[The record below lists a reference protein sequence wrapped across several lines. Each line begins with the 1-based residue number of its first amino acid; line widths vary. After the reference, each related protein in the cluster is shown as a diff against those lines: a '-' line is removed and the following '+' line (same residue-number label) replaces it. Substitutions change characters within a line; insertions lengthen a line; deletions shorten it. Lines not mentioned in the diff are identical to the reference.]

1 MTKKIAIFFLGDYRF
16 DGRCC
21 NMIQTLTKNNH
32 VTIYHNEDMGFP
44 MLNQNKNLNVINI
57 TLLKVKWIKYFL
69 WFLSIYKK
77 DISHYD
83 KIIAS
88 DLYSLFPLSFKYYKK
103 NIIYD
108 SREIYT
114 NLAIHKNNRM
124 KNFILSII
132 EKISL
137 YKVNVILTTANSDQ
151 DYLKKKYIKHK
162 NIKYFNIYNY
172 PYSFD
177 YKENNFLREKLNISS
192 GNKILLYQGVI
203 QKHRGITQLI
213 KIIKNTKN
221 IYGIIIGYGEHKKY
235 FSNMIKTMK
244 LSKKI
249 LFLEKIPYNQ
259 LLEITSS
266 ADIGCALIPGV
277 GISNQFALP
286 NKIFEYAA
294 ARIPTLAT
302 PLVNMEKA
310 INKYNLGACINY
322 NDLDKQIDF
331 IMNSHKKKYFNNKMH
346 EIKWSSQEKL
356 FNNIINA

>member
-21 NMIQTLTKNNH
+21 NMIQTLTKNHH
-32 VTIYHNEDMGFP
+32 VTIYHNEDMRFP
-44 MLNQNKNLNVINI
+44 LINQNKNLSVINI
-57 TLLKVKWIKYFL
+57 TLLKIKWIKYFL
-69 WFLSIYKK
+69 WFWNIYKK

-88 DLYSLFPLSFKYYKK
+88 DLYSLLPLSFNYNKK

-114 NLAIHKNNRM
+114 KLAIHKNNRI
-124 KNFILSII
+124 KNYILSII

-137 YKVNVILTTANSDQ
+137 YKVNIIFTTANSDQ
-151 DYLKKKYIKHK
+151 EYLKNKYIKYR
-162 NIKYFNIYNY
+162 NIKYYNIYNY

-177 YKENNFLREKLNISS
+177 YKENNFLRKKFNISS
-192 GNKILLYQGVI
+192 SNKILLYQGVI
-203 QKHRGITQLI
+203 QKNRGISQFI

-235 FSNMIKTMK
+235 FSNMIKKMK

-259 LLEITSS
+259 LLQITSS
-266 ADIGCALIPGV
+266 ADIGFALIPGI
-277 GISNQFALP
+277 GMSNQFALP

-302 PLVNMEKA
+302 PLLNMKKA
-310 INKYNLGACINY
+310 INKYNLGDCIDY

-331 IMNSHKKKYFNNKMH
+331 IMNTDKKKYFNSKMH
-346 EIKWSSQEKL
+346 EIQWSYQEKL
-356 FNNIINA
+356 FNSIINA